1 MTIGE
6 RGCMTMQEIMSGSFG
21 IVITLF
27 FFVMAIL
34 IFFMPFFIYGTNK
47 RTKET
52 SQKLDE
58 TNKILSDIR
67 ATLKSNNQL

>member
-1 MTIGE
+1 
-6 RGCMTMQEIMSGSFG
+6 MQEIMSGSFG
-21 IVITLF
+21 VVITLF
-27 FFVMAIL
+27 FFVMAVL

-67 ATLKSNNQL
+67 ATLKNNNQL

>member
-1 MTIGE
+1 MG
-6 RGCMTMQEIMSGSFG
+6 MQDIMGGGFG
-21 IVITLF
+21 VVIILF
-27 FFVMAIL
+27 SIVMAIL

-52 SQKLDE
+52 SHKLDE

-67 ATLKSNNQL
+67 ASLEK

>member
-1 MTIGE
+1 
-6 RGCMTMQEIMSGSFG
+6 MTMQEIMSGSFG